1 MSAVRGDIQG
11 IALTSTNSYFQ
22 LGNPRIP
29 LSMQCPR
36 PRLGFCCKG
45 KVSLTSPLPHL
56 KEKKKK
62 SPLTVARGGAVIK
75 LCQSCFCKMS
85 NLSGVNVRDR
95 EGTESGTSLQ
105 GSKRANMQCDT
116 ICTCFSG
123 PQGLAASPAWESA
136 V

>member
-1 MSAVRGDIQG
+1 MPTAPPGFLLQG
-11 IALTSTNSYFQ
+11 QSVTDKPTPPSQ
-22 LGNPRIP
+22 R
-29 LSMQCPR
+29 
-36 PRLGFCCKG
+36 
-45 KVSLTSPLPHL
+45 
-56 KEKKKK
+56 KKKK